1 MTAVATDTGDR
12 QVSEYL
18 YIYDKKYLFSVFRD
32 EVVIVCNFQRI
43 LSFILSFCS
52 RKFLKKCNRRADDLL
67 ELTFRP

>member
-18 YIYDKKYLFSVFRD
+18 YIYVFRD